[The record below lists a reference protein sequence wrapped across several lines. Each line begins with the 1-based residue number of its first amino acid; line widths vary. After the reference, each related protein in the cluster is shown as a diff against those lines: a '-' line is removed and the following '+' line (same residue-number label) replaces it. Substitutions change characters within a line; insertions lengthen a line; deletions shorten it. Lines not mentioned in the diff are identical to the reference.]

1 MKNKKRI
8 KILEEQVELILEMLL
23 GEEEV
28 VVEEEQDFE
37 VGKWYKSDYGI
48 TARFKGR
55 KNNMGHYSLVWGD
68 NWYMEDFK
76 RWRLATFE
84 EVKEVLTRRC
94 KELGLFD
101 GEFECLVNGNI
112 SEEVVG
118 RIAFF
123 EKEDLLIIGN
133 KVAYKK
139 GKFADTRH
147 ECLKTEKEFIF
158 KESELVEI
166 ENYVRF
172 LDRTNV
178 QECRE
183 IILDILNNKR

>member
-8 KILEEQVELILEMLL
+8 DHLDKQVQAILEIVERILDESAEKMPV
-23 GEEEV
+23 E
-28 VVEEEQDFE
+28 EEEQDFE
-37 VGKWYKSDYGI
+37 VGKWYKSNYGI

-84 EVKEVLTRRC
+84 EIKEVLTRRC

-139 GKFADTRH
+139 GKFAEKLKTVEKTFLEELTEWLPLDTR
-147 ECLKTEKEFIF
+147 EDFQKCLDGFEIKKRNDYGEF
-158 KESELVEI
+158 
-166 ENYVRF
+166 
-172 LDRTNV
+172 
-178 QECRE
+178 
-183 IILDILNNKR
+183 